1 VSRGR
6 INGTVTCEEL
16 AGGPVSVSAHAECVG
31 SDSAVARDHLLDG
44 PGEFSLDVPAGTWWV
59 LAVLAQQGLPGAGAL
74 SAWSHRPVTVAAGEE
89 VAGVD
94 IVVEVPE
101 NVR

>member
-6 INGTVTCEEL
+6 IHGIVSCEEL
-16 AGGPVSVSAHAECVG
+16 AGGPVSVSAHAERAA
-31 SDSAVARDHLLDG
+31 DAEPVALDALAAG
-44 PGEFSLDVPAGTWWV
+44 PGAFSLDVPAGTWWV
-59 LAVLAQQGLPGAGAL
+59 RATLAQEGVPGAGAFG
-74 SAWSHRPVTVAAGEE
+74 AWSRDAVRVDPGGE
-89 VAGVD
+89 VAGVH